1 MSGPV
6 KNDMRTPLAKV
17 LHLGA
22 AKSGTRD
29 HMRQRLTALA
39 IAPLAVFF
47 LVSLV
52 ALAGTD
58 YDTARHYLANP
69 LVSILL
75 LALIGAAVIHMRIGV
90 QIVIEDYVHTEGLKH
105 FTLVANTFFS
115 YAVGL
120 ACVYAALKIGFGS

>member
-6 KNDMRTPLAKV
+6 KNDMRTPLARV

-52 ALAGTD
+52 ALAGAD
-58 YDTARHYLANP
+58 YDTARHYLAHP

-105 FTLVANTFFS
+105 FTLIANTFFS